1 MRSYEPEFFD
11 APSGRIAGLGR
22 SLLLQVRS
30 AGRAICILGEAC
42 LFLPL
47 FLTRRTEVV
56 RQLYICGVKSF
67 GVTAVMALF
76 TGMIISLQVGI
87 ILRNNTGKAEEIGNL
102 VANIMYRELGPM
114 MTGLIVAAS
123 VGAAIAAE
131 IATMQVSEEVD
142 ALQAMNINPARYLVM
157 PRLMAMIIMLPVL
170 TIYANLIGTLGGMLV
185 ADTQLGVSPHLYY
198 NRAIVFLTNYHV
210 YVGLLKSLVFA
221 FIITAVSCHQGFAAR
236 NGAIGVGA
244 ATRTTVVHSFLLTL
258 VIGYFITWLFY

>member
-1 MRSYEPEFFD
+1 
-11 APSGRIAGLGR
+11 
-22 SLLLQVRS
+22 
-30 AGRAICILGEAC
+30 
-42 LFLPL
+42 
-47 FLTRRTEVV
+47 
-56 RQLYICGVKSF
+56 
-67 GVTAVMALF
+67 
-76 TGMIISLQVGI
+76 MIISLQVGI